1 MTNNPMR
8 LTPKKIEEILI
19 SLIGQ
24 DGIPL
29 IKELQGKNN
38 ISEFDLATKT
48 KKDIKV
54 IRKQLYILY
63 NNNVVSFT
71 RKKDK
76 IKGWYIYYWTLVPES
91 VRYSYFKMNRD
102 LLIHLQEQLEQ
113 EKVELF
119 FVCKTTCIRMNF
131 DHAMDFEFR
140 CPECGELV
148 HQDDKQKKVA
158 ELEEKILFVKQE
170 LAALQEVRKEK
181 RKKVKEKK
189 KERKVKKKIAL
200 KVKKKPTKSPIQ
212 QKISKKDTKKLV
224 KSKKK

>member
-1 MTNNPMR
+1 MDKFTTFGAAKFEIHGMI
-8 LTPKKIEEILI
+8 KIHTDASCFTDEEEFNFFLFKLFLQMYKQVTIHFKITI
-19 SLIGQ
+19 SHT
-24 DGIPL
+24 
-29 IKELQGKNN
+29 
-38 ISEFDLATKT
+38 F
-48 KKDIKV
+48 
-54 IRKQLYILY
+54 
-63 NNNVVSFT
+63 
-71 RKKDK
+71 
-76 IKGWYIYYWTLVPES
+76 WYIYYWTLVPES

-158 ELEEKILFVKQE
+158 ELEEKIVFVKQE

-189 KERKVKKKIAL
+189 KERKVKKKVAL

-212 QKISKKDTKKLV
+212 QKISRKDTKKLV

>member
-1 MTNNPMR
+1 MR
-8 LTPKKIEEILI
+8 LTPKKIEEILV
-19 SLIGQ
+19 SLIGEE
-24 DGIPL
+24 GISL
-29 IKELQGKNN
+29 IKELQGKSN

-48 KKDIKV
+48 KKDIKI

-91 VRYSYFKMNRD
+91 VKYSYFKMNRD
-102 LLIHLQEQLEQ
+102 LLTHLQEQLEQ

-119 FVCKTTCIRMNF
+119 FVCKTSCIRMNF

-148 HQDDKQKKVA
+148 HQDDKQKKVK
-158 ELEEKILFVKQE
+158 ELEEKIIFVQQE
-170 LAALQEVRKEK
+170 LASLQEERKEK
-181 RKKVKEKK
+181 RKKIKEKK
-189 KERKVKKKIAL
+189 KEQKAKKKVAL
-200 KVKKKPTKSPIQ
+200 KIKKKSTKSDSNKKTPK
-212 QKISKKDTKKLV
+212 KIT